1 MVQSDFRLRKEE
13 VKPVKDP
20 GNRKV
25 SLGTRVMLVATLLV
39 LIGSVMILIRFSS
52 GRSIDLTG
60 ARMNPLNLEDNYTGP
75 DEATGK
81 PGKTP
86 EPDRENPASELPL
99 ETVPIVSAVQ
109 TAAPVPAA
117 TERSFTL
124 TVGGTV
130 AMDGEVRKN
139 SYLSDSKSY
148 DFTDVL
154 SLLKNEIRSDLNVV
168 FLENIISDEEKVS
181 DTVTPSSVARVLKN
195 AGFQLAVCGFAN
207 AWAKESSGVSSTRTN
222 LRENGIIPAGIFEP
236 GDRERVSI
244 KEVQGIRVSI
254 LAYTDT
260 VSVSTRK
267 KMDKKGESDIV
278 PAAESEK
285 IAADITKARNRGAET
300 VIVLMNWGKV
310 GKTPDKAQ
318 KALAQSI
325 ADAGADLIIGAGS
338 RVPQAAEYLTALRP
352 DGSETEILCI
362 WSLGTILS
370 GDRSNIRRISGY
382 LLHARIHMTRDGKA
396 AVEQP
401 EYTPLYTWRYRQDGQ
416 YYYRCLAANRN
427 PPDGMDNEQ
436 IKNMDKAAETTRS
449 VLAGSLLSER

>member
-1 MVQSDFRLRKEE
+1 M
-13 VKPVKDP
+13 KDP

-207 AWAKESSGVSSTRTN
+207 AWAKESGGVSSTRTN

-285 IAADITKARNRGAET
+285 IAADITEARNRGAEA

-338 RVPQAAEYLTALRP
+338 RVPQAAEYLTVQQP
-352 DGSETEILCI
+352 DGNEKEILCI
-362 WSLGTILS
+362 WSLGTVLS

-382 LLHARIHMTRDGKA
+382 LLHVRIHMTRDGKA

-416 YYYRCLAANRN
+416 YYYRCLAANRT

-436 IKNMDKAAETTRS
+436 IKNMDKAAEAVRS
-449 VLAGSLLSER
+449 ALAGSPLSER

>member
-1 MVQSDFRLRKEE
+1 M
-13 VKPVKDP
+13 KDP

-25 SLGTRVMLVATLLV
+25 SLGTRVMLVVTLLV

-60 ARMNPLNLEDNYTGP
+60 ARMNPLNLEESYTGP
-75 DEATGK
+75 DEVTGK
-81 PGKTP
+81 PGNTP
-86 EPDRENPASELPL
+86 EPDRDNETADLLHETASG
-99 ETVPIVSAVQ
+99 VSAPPEATPV
-109 TAAPVPAA
+109 TAAA
-117 TERSFTL
+117 ERSFTM
-124 TVGGTV
+124 TVAGTV

-139 SYLSDSKSY
+139 SYLSDSRTY
-148 DFTDVL
+148 DFSDVL
-154 SLLKNEIRSDLNVV
+154 SLLKNEIRSDLNAV

-195 AGFQLAVCGFAN
+195 AGFQVAACGFAN
-207 AWAKESSGVSSTRTN
+207 AWAKESGGVSSTRTN
-222 LRENGIIPAGIFEP
+222 LRENGISPAGIFES

-244 KEVQGIRVSI
+244 TVVQGIRISI
-254 LAYTDT
+254 LSYTDT
-260 VSVSTRK
+260 VSASTRK
-267 KMDKKGESDIV
+267 KMDKKEESDTV
-278 PAAESEK
+278 PAAESER
-285 IAADITKARNRGAET
+285 IAADITEARNRGAEA

-338 RVPQAAEYLTALRP
+338 RVPQAAEYLTVQQP
-352 DGSETEILCI
+352 DGNEKEILCI
-362 WSLGTILS
+362 WSLGTVLS

-382 LLHARIHMTRDGKA
+382 LLHVRIHMTRDGKA

-416 YYYRCLAANRN
+416 YYYRCLAANRT

-436 IKNMDKAAETTRS
+436 IKNMDKAAEAVRS
-449 VLAGSLLSER
+449 ALAGSPLSER

>member
-1 MVQSDFRLRKEE
+1 M
-13 VKPVKDP
+13 KDP

-25 SLGTRVMLVATLLV
+25 SLGTRVMLVVTLLV

-60 ARMNPLNLEDNYTGP
+60 AGMNPLNLEESYTGP
-75 DEATGK
+75 DEVTGK
-81 PGKTP
+81 PGNTP
-86 EPDRENPASELPL
+86 EPDRDNKTADLLQETASG
-99 ETVPIVSAVQ
+99 VSEPPEATPV
-109 TAAPVPAA
+109 TAAA
-117 TERSFTL
+117 ERSFTM
-124 TVGGTV
+124 TVAGTV

-139 SYLSDSKSY
+139 SYLSDSRTY
-148 DFTDVL
+148 DFSDVL
-154 SLLKNEIRSDLNVV
+154 SLLKNEIRSDLNAV

-195 AGFQLAVCGFAN
+195 TGFQVAACGFAN
-207 AWAKESSGVSSTRTN
+207 AWAKESGGVSSTRTN
-222 LRENGIIPAGIFEP
+222 LRESGISPAGIFEP

-244 KEVQGIRVSI
+244 TVVQGIRISVLS
-254 LAYTDT
+254 YTDT
-260 VSVSTRK
+260 ISASTRK
-267 KMDKKGESDIV
+267 KMDKKEESDIV
-278 PAAESEK
+278 PAAESER
-285 IAADITKARNRGAET
+285 IAADITEARNRGAEA

-338 RVPQAAEYLTALRP
+338 RVPQAAEYLTVQQP
-352 DGSETEILCI
+352 DGNEKEILCI
-362 WSLGTILS
+362 WSLGTVLS

-382 LLHARIHMTRDGKA
+382 LLHVRIHMTRDGKA

-416 YYYRCLAANRN
+416 YYYRCLAANRT

-436 IKNMDKAAETTRS
+436 IKNMDKAAETVRS
-449 VLAGSLLSER
+449 ALAGSPLSER

>member
-1 MVQSDFRLRKEE
+1 M
-13 VKPVKDP
+13 KDP

-25 SLGTRVMLVATLLV
+25 SLGTRVMLVVTLLV

-60 ARMNPLNLEDNYTGP
+60 TGMNPLNLEESYTGP
-75 DEATGK
+75 DEVPGK
-81 PGKTP
+81 PGNTP
-86 EPDRENPASELPL
+86 EPDRDNETADLLHETASG
-99 ETVPIVSAVQ
+99 VSAPPEATPV
-109 TAAPVPAA
+109 TAAA
-117 TERSFTL
+117 ERSFTM
-124 TVGGTV
+124 TVAGTV

-139 SYLSDSKSY
+139 SYLSDSRTY
-148 DFTDVL
+148 DFSDVL
-154 SLLKNEIRSDLNVV
+154 SLLKNEIRSDLNAV

-195 AGFQLAVCGFAN
+195 AGFQVAACGFAN
-207 AWAKESSGVSSTRTN
+207 AWAKESGGVSSTRTN
-222 LRENGIIPAGIFEP
+222 LRENSISPAGIFES

-244 KEVQGIRVSI
+244 TVVQGIRISI
-254 LAYTDT
+254 LSYTDT
-260 VSVSTRK
+260 VSASTRK
-267 KMDKKGESDIV
+267 KMDKKEESDTV
-278 PAAESEK
+278 PAAESER
-285 IAADITKARNRGAET
+285 IAADITEARNRGAEA

-338 RVPQAAEYLTALRP
+338 RVPQAAEYLTVKQP
-352 DGSETEILCI
+352 DGNEKEILCI
-362 WSLGTILS
+362 WSLGTVLS

-382 LLHARIHMTRDGKA
+382 LLHVRIHMTRDGKA

-416 YYYRCLAANRN
+416 YYYRCLAANRT

-436 IKNMDKAAETTRS
+436 IKNMDKAAEAVRS
-449 VLAGSLLSER
+449 ALVGSPLSER

>member
-1 MVQSDFRLRKEE
+1 M
-13 VKPVKDP
+13 KDP

-25 SLGTRVMLVATLLV
+25 SFGTRVMLVVTLLV

-60 ARMNPLNLEDNYTGP
+60 ARMNPLNLEENYTGP
-75 DEATGK
+75 DEVTGK

-86 EPDRENPASELPL
+86 EPDLENKTSDFPQ
-99 ETVPIVSAVQ
+99 ETVSGVSAVQ
-109 TAAPVPAA
+109 AA
-117 TERSFTL
+117 TPSPVAAERSFTM
-124 TVGGTV
+124 TVAGTV

-139 SYLSDSKSY
+139 SYLSDSRTY
-148 DFTDVL
+148 DFTDIM
-154 SLLKNEIRSDLNVV
+154 SLLKYEIRSDLNAV

-195 AGFQLAVCGFAN
+195 AGFQIAACGFAN
-207 AWAKESSGVSSTRTN
+207 AWARESSGISSTRTN
-222 LRENGIIPAGIFEP
+222 LRENGISPAGIFEP
-236 GDRERVSI
+236 GNRERVGI
-244 KEVQGIRVSI
+244 TEVQGIRVSV

-260 VSVSTRK
+260 ISASTRK
-267 KMDKKGESDIV
+267 KMDKKDESDTV
-278 PAAESEK
+278 PAAESEQ
-285 IAADITKARNRGAET
+285 IAADISEARNRGAEA
-300 VIVLMNWGKV
+300 VIVLINWGKV

-338 RVPQAAEYLTALRP
+338 RVPQAAEYLTAQRA
-352 DGSETEILCI
+352 DGSKTEILCI
-362 WSLGTILS
+362 WSLGTVLS

-382 LLHARIHMTRDGKA
+382 LLHVRIHLTRDGKA

-436 IKNMDKAAETTRS
+436 IKSMDKAAEATRS
-449 VLAGSLLSER
+449 ALAGSPLSER